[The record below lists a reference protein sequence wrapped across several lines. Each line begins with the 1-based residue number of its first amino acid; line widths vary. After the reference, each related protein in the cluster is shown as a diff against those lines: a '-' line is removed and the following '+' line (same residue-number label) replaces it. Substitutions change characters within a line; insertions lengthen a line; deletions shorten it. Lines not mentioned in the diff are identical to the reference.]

1 MDNVIDNVIDSTLT
15 GDEPGAIETP
25 DGKTFSQEEVN
36 TIIRDR
42 LTKEKEK
49 IQKQYEAMEKE
60 FKQKELNL
68 KAKELLT
75 SKGLSLDILD
85 ALKYEDED
93 TLNKSVNL
101 IESIFKTGTKP
112 NYDPAAGGAPDP
124 DQQIREAM
132 GLKK

>member
-1 MDNVIDNVIDSTLT
+1 MENVLDNIVEEVHT
-15 GDEPGAIETP
+15 GSEPGSDQEIE
-25 DGKTFSQEEVN
+25 GKTFTQNELDRIVK
-36 TIIRDR
+36 DR
-42 LTKEKEK
+42 LAKEKVK
-49 IQKQYEAMEKE
+49 TQQQFEAMEKE

-68 KAKELLT
+68 QAKELLT
-75 SKGLSLDILD
+75 SKGLALEILD

-101 IESIFKTGTKP
+101 IESIFKTGTTPKY
-112 NYDPAAGGAPDP
+112 NPAAGGAPDP